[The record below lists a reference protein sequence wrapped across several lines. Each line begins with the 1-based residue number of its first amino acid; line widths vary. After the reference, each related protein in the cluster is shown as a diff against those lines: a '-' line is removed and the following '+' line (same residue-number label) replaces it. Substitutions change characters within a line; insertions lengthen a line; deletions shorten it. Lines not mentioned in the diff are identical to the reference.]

1 MYDKK
6 FLNDL
11 AERAIKTFAQT
22 FVAIVGAD
30 SAGIFTIAVVDNL
43 KVSLGAAILS
53 VLSSIASSKVG
64 DPTSP
69 SLINNKKK

>member
-1 MYDKK
+1 MYNKTFWQDV
-6 FLNDL
+6 

-22 FVAIVGAD
+22 FVALVGAD
-30 SAGIFTIAVVDNL
+30 TSGMFTITAVDNF

-53 VLSSIASSKVG
+53 VLSSVASTQVG

-69 SLINNKKK
+69 SALKEKK

>member
-1 MYDKK
+1 MYNKK
-6 FLNDL
+6 FLAAV

-22 FVAIVGAD
+22 FLAVTGAD
-30 SAGIFTIAVVDNL
+30 AAGIFTIAVVDNL

-64 DPTSP
+64 DTTP
-69 SLINNKKK
+69 SLVK